1 MQNSELNQK
10 ETGINSFITDQLSS
24 AKTIAIIGCSAD
36 PGRTSRRIAGYLKKN
51 GYKIIPVNPN
61 EESILGEFVYDS
73 VENIPES
80 ISVDIVDIFRNKKYT
95 ADMVRE
101 IVNRFKN
108 SEIKPLIWTQLDVS
122 SDEAKRVA
130 EENGFEYI
138 ENRCIYVDHKNL
150 VVQ

>member
-10 ETGINSFITDQLSS
+10 ETDIRRFIADQLSS
-24 AKTIAIIGCSAD
+24 AKTIAIIGCSAN

-51 GYKIIPVNPN
+51 DYKIIPVNPN
-61 EESILGEFVYDS
+61 EESILGEHVYDS
-73 VENIPES
+73 IEDIPES
-80 ISVDIVDIFRNKKYT
+80 VSVDIVDIFRNKKYT

-101 IVNRFKN
+101 IVNRFKDN
-108 SEIKPLIWTQLDVS
+108 ETKPLIWTQLDVS

-130 EENGFEYI
+130 EENDFEYI

-150 VVQ
+150 VAQ